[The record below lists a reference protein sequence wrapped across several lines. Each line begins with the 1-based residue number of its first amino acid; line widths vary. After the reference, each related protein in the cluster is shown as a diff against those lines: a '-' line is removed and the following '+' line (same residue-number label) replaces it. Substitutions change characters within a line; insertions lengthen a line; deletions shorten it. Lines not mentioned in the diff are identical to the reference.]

1 MWLGKNEAMHQ
12 YNYTQ
17 IDKIFKTIQI
27 LQWKY
32 VMSDQQK

>member
-1 MWLGKNEAMHQ
+1 MTNICDKERMKPVHQ

-27 LQWKY
+27 LQ
-32 VMSDQQK
+32 